1 MLTNR
6 ARVLRSLKVTKGALN
21 TREWTTGEW
30 TRRHGETGVDNAG
43 VDNAG
48 VAKHEQ
54 RSNPVTPQR
63 SLFVFEHRSPE

>member
-1 MLTNR
+1 MKDNAYRQDL
-6 ARVLRSLKVTKGALN
+6 VGALK
-21 TREWTTGEW
+21 TREWTTWEW
-30 TRRHGETGVDNAG
+30 TSRHDETGVGNAG

-63 SLFVFEHRSPE
+63 SLFEHRSPE